1 MARVRGLMLL
11 WAILPMPV
19 VAASAW
25 GAVLR
30 AGVARTEITPSAGL
44 PMYGYFDRIKNNE
57 TATGTLDPLFSRVL
71 VLEAGQT
78 RVAIVTLDLGR
89 TFDSATVDRIRT
101 ALHQQDNISGLM
113 LTASHTHS
121 GPNIVDVDPPA
132 AVMAWEKLAAEKII
146 RAAHEACDHLAE
158 ARLGTGY
165 GSVYIGYNRRVINPD
180 GMIRMLWTNPTRIP
194 TSPVDPTVA
203 VVRVDRMDGTPMAI
217 LVNYACH
224 PVIFGS
230 DNHQYSA
237 DYPGVMAQVV
247 EQAFGER
254 PICFF
259 LQGADGDIN
268 PYDAGTPL
276 IEEAVKKRDWTG
288 EQIGHEV
295 VRVAKGIQTQAPA
308 AASLQ
313 FAEDILQIPVRWN
326 PEKFRQGLLAN
337 FGPRVFDDH
346 ADFFK
351 QKAPDKL
358 PLAVTTLLI
367 DKQIAF
373 AGLPGEPF
381 VDFQKEWRARCPF
394 SDAFFLGYTNGYFD
408 YFPTIEAASQ
418 GGYGAGDSDT
428 YVAVGAG
435 QQMVDH
441 ALERLYEML
450 DRLRPL
456 PEDFSGARAP

>member
-1 MARVRGLMLL
+1 MWIVLL
-11 WAILPMPV
+11 MPV
-19 VAASAW
+19 MPAPAW
-25 GAVLR
+25 AAVLR
-30 AGVARTEITPSAGL
+30 AGVAKTDITPATNL
-44 PMYGYFDRIKNNE
+44 PMYGYFDRIKNDE

-71 VLEAGQT
+71 VLEAAHS
-78 RVAIVTLDLGR
+78 RIAIVTLDLGR
-89 TFDSATVDRIRT
+89 TFDSATMDQIRT
-101 ALHQQDNISGLM
+101 ALQQQDDISGLI

-121 GPNIVDVDPPA
+121 GPNIVDIDPPA
-132 AVMAWEKLAAEKII
+132 SVAAWEKLAAEKII
-146 RAAHEACDHLAE
+146 RAAHEACEHLTK

-165 GSVYIGYNRRVINPD
+165 GSVYIGYDRRVVNPD
-180 GMIRMLWTNPTRIP
+180 GTVRMLWSNPTRIP

-203 VVRVDRMDGTPMAI
+203 VLRVDRMDGTPMAI

-237 DYPGVMAQVV
+237 DYPGVMARVV
-247 EQAFGER
+247 EQALGGQS
-254 PICFF
+254 ICFF
-259 LQGADGDIN
+259 LQGGDGDIN
-268 PYDAGTPL
+268 PYDATTPL
-276 IEEAVKKRDWTG
+276 VEEAVKKRDWTG

-295 VRVAKGIQTQAPA
+295 VRVAKSIQTQASA
-308 AASLQ
+308 APSLQ
-313 FAEDILQIPVRWN
+313 FSEDMLQIPVRWN
-326 PEKFRQGLLAN
+326 PEKFREGLLAD
-337 FGPRVFDDH
+337 FGPRIFDDH

-367 DKQIAF
+367 DRQIAF
-373 AGLPGEPF
+373 AGMPGEPF
-381 VDFQKEWRARCPF
+381 VDYQKEWRARCPV

-435 QQMVDH
+435 QQMLDQ
-441 ALERLYEML
+441 ALERVYEML
-450 DRLRPL
+450 GKLKQL
-456 PEDFSGARAP
+456 PEDFRGR